1 MGSSGSMRAD
11 WFDTRKTGTTLVAA
25 VAFAVLAA
33 LGQAAAQSRPNAI
46 GAAPS
51 EPPASPS
58 ATKRAALRF
67 VTDSDY
73 PPFNYI
79 DEDGQ
84 LTGFNVDVAR
94 AICLELSATCDIQQR
109 NWSDIIPIVRRGEA
123 DAAIAS
129 HAIDA
134 RILRDVDVSDRY
146 YTTPARFVGHRGRAF
161 EITPG
166 GLDRKRIAVA
176 KGTSHEAFLRSF
188 FTLSAIQAYENAELA
203 RDAVVTGTADL
214 LFDDGI
220 NLVFWLNGTASKACC
235 EFKGGPFV
243 EPRYFGDGV
252 GILLNRA
259 DPQIKQQVNW
269 ALKQLRDSG
278 RFDELTLR
286 YFPLR
291 AF

>member
-1 MGSSGSMRAD
+1 MRANA
-11 WFDTRKTGTTLVAA
+11 RTTLRAA
-25 VAFAVLAA
+25 AAAA
-33 LGQAAAQSRPNAI
+33 LAIGITAAAIAPALAQSRAPV
-46 GAAPS
+46 GAT
-51 EPPASPS
+51 PADAST
-58 ATKRAALRF
+58 ATNRRAAIRF

-94 AICLELSATCDIQQR
+94 AICLELSATCDIQRRPWADIVAAVKR
-109 NWSDIIPIVRRGEA
+109 NEA

-129 HAIDA
+129 HATDA
-134 RILRDVDVSDRY
+134 RVLRDVDVSDRY
-146 YTTPARFVGHRGRAF
+146 YATPARFVGQRGQTF

-176 KGTSHEAFLRSF
+176 KGTAHEAFLRAF
-188 FTLSAIQAYENAELA
+188 FTLSAIQVYENAELA
-203 RDAVVTGTADL
+203 RDAVITGTADL

-220 NLVFWLNGTASKACC
+220 SLVFWLNGTASKACC

-243 EPRYFGDGV
+243 EPRFFGDGV
-252 GILLNRA
+252 GILLSRS
-259 DPQIKQQVNW
+259 DPQLKLQINW
-269 ALKQLRDSG
+269 ALKRIRDSG

>member
-1 MGSSGSMRAD
+1 M
-11 WFDTRKTGTTLVAA
+11 TRLFNPSQWRRQFVVTATVAAA
-25 VAFAVLAA
+25 VALLAPTSP
-33 LGQAAAQSRPNAI
+33 LHAQSRSGTI
-46 GAAPS
+46 GATPAEPAPS
-51 EPPASPS
+51 AS
-58 ATKRAALRF
+58 ANRRAAIRF

-73 PPFNYI
+73 PPFNYV

-109 NWSDIIPIVRRGEA
+109 PWNEIIATVKRGNA

-129 HAIDA
+129 HATDA
-134 RILRDVDVSDRY
+134 RILRDVDISDRY
-146 YTTPARFVGHRGRAF
+146 YATPARFVGQRGKTF

-166 GLDRKRIAVA
+166 GLDRKKIAVA
-176 KGTSHEAFLRSF
+176 KGTAHEAFLRSF
-188 FTLSAIQAYENAELA
+188 FTLSAIQVYENTELA

-220 NLVFWLNGTASKACC
+220 GLVFWLNGTASKACC

-243 EPRYFGDGV
+243 EPRFFGDGV
-252 GILLNRA
+252 GILLNKT
-259 DPQIKQQVNW
+259 DPQLKVQINW
-269 ALKQLRDSG
+269 ALKRIRESG

>member
-1 MGSSGSMRAD
+1 MGSSRTMPTDRFHPLRCSKVIVTALG
-11 WFDTRKTGTTLVAA
+11 L
-25 VAFAVLAA
+25 AVLAA
-33 LGQAAAQSRPNAI
+33 LVPATAQTRSPAI
-46 GAAPS
+46 GATANEPTANPS
-51 EPPASPS
+51 T
-58 ATKRAALRF
+58 TKRAALRF
-67 VTDSDY
+67 ITDSDY

-109 NWSDIIPIVRRGEA
+109 NWSDIIAIVKRGET

-134 RILRDVDVSDRY
+134 RILREVDVSDRY
-146 YTTPARFVGHRGRAF
+146 YTTPARFVGHRGKAF

-176 KGTSHEAFLRSF
+176 KGTAHEAFLRAF

-269 ALKQLRDSG
+269 ALKQLRESG